1 MRRALATFLF
11 AAFTVM
17 LFVSIVSAQG
27 KPAEVAGTWD
37 MVQEGRTG
45 PLHQTLTIQQTG
57 TALKGS
63 IKGPNDEIPITGS
76 ISGNKISFSLKF
88 TGRNGEEIHEY
99 EGTVTADAMTGTM
112 KVDERSIEW
121 SAKRQAH

>member
-1 MRRALATFLF
+1 MKRGAVTL
-11 AAFTVM
+11 
-17 LFVSIVSAQG
+17 LFVAFAVTLFVRSVSGQG
-27 KPAEVAGTWD
+27 KPTEAAGAWD
-37 MVQEGRTG
+37 MVQEGRNG

-88 TGRNGEEIHEY
+88 KGRDGEETHEY
-99 EGTVTADAMTGTM
+99 EGTVTADSMSGTM
-112 KVDERSIEW
+112 KVNDRSIEW
-121 SAKRQAH
+121 SAKRQAP

>member
-1 MRRALATFLF
+1 MRRGAITLLLTAFAMTLF
-11 AAFTVM
+11 AR
-17 LFVSIVSAQG
+17 SVSAQG
-27 KPAEVAGTWD
+27 KPAEVAGAWD
-37 MVQEGRTG
+37 MVQEGRNG

-76 ISGNKISFSLKF
+76 IAGNKITFSLKF
-88 TGRNGEEIHEY
+88 TGRNGEETHEY
-99 EGTVTADAMTGTM
+99 EGTVTADAMSGTM